1 MPHTTF
7 KAEARHLAYDQT
19 EGAGPGIVFLSG
31 FNSTKEGTKALHLE
45 AWAKQ
50 RGRAFLRFD
59 YSGHGA
65 SSGSFL
71 DGSITRWSED
81 AEAIIRGLTQGPQVL
96 VGSSMGG
103 WIALL
108 LARRMADRIAGLVT
122 VAAAPDFTEDRYWRR
137 FDESDRSKLE
147 CEG

>member
-19 EGAGPGIVFLSG
+19 EGAGPGVVFLSG

-45 AWAKQ
+45 AWAK
-50 RGRAFLRFD
+50 RKGRAFLRFD

-96 VGSSMGG
+96 VG
-103 WIALL
+103 
-108 LARRMADRIAGLVT
+108 
-122 VAAAPDFTEDRYWRR
+122 
-137 FDESDRSKLE
+137 
-147 CEG
+147 